1 MAATAAV
8 KLTHSYDCS
17 HLPTDRLSWTERTI
31 LLFNALFFIFL
42 FFKSFAPELASP
54 QHTTVSTPVPKAVL
68 EGIAAT
74 AGELKPPGNG

>member
-1 MAATAAV
+1 MP
-8 KLTHSYDCS
+8 YF
-17 HLPTDRLSWTERTI
+17 
-31 LLFNALFFIFL
+31 LFFL

-74 AGELKPPGNG
+74 AGELKPPGNGENQNTEPPKAVNSANRKHLLCLTKILQGSKDY